1 MVFPGAAVRLVVP
14 PPRKS
19 YVSRIDRGRKGP
31 CRRSKVSSSAMNS
44 AVSVAV
50 SQDDR
55 EEPRRTAPVRAW
67 LWLLAGLVLT
77 MILVGGATRLTDS
90 GLSIT
95 EWKPVTG
102 ALLPMSEEAWQR
114 EFDLYRQIPQYELVN
129 KGMTLDEFKSIYLWE
144 WGHRQLGRFIGL
156 AFFLPLIYFAWRGQV
171 RGRLFFT
178 IVAIGAAGG
187 LQATVGWIMVASGL
201 KPGMTAVAPVKLMLH
216 MLIACGI
223 FSALV
228 WVATGL
234 GRFTAENA
242 PARIRATA
250 SLLIVVTMVQIA
262 LGAIVAGLDAGLS
275 YNTWPLMDGRL
286 VPSAQTLFPITPWA
300 ENFVESIAL
309 VQFNHRLGA
318 YVLLLLAVLHA
329 VDAMRSMPG
338 SATAHRAG
346 LLAALVLVQAAIGIT
361 TLLLVVPPE
370 AALLHQGVAVLLLGA
385 CVHHRRR
392 LRAPAPLAAPARA

>member
-1 MVFPGAAVRLVVP
+1 
-14 PPRKS
+14 
-19 YVSRIDRGRKGP
+19 
-31 CRRSKVSSSAMNS
+31 MNS
-44 AVSVAV
+44 AVSISAPQV
-50 SQDDR
+50 DR
-55 EEPRRTAPVRAW
+55 EASRRMAPVRAW
-67 LWLLAGLVLT
+67 LWLLAGLVLV

-129 KGMTLDEFKSIYLWE
+129 KGMTLAEFKSIYLWE

-156 AFFLPLIYFAWRGQV
+156 AFFLPLAFFAWRGQV
-171 RGRLFFT
+171 RGRLLLT
-178 IVAIGAAGG
+178 IAAIGAMGG

-223 FSALV
+223 LGALV

-234 GRFTAENA
+234 GRFAPEHA
-242 PARIRATA
+242 PARLRRTA
-250 SLLIVVTMVQIA
+250 SLLIGLTVLQIA

-286 VPSAQTLFPITPWA
+286 VPSAATLFPITPWA

-318 YVLLLLAVLHA
+318 YLLLALALWHA
-329 VDAMRSMPG
+329 VDALRSAPG
-338 SATAHRAG
+338 SAPARRAT
-346 LLAALVLVQAAIGIT
+346 LLAALVVVQALVGIT
-361 TLLLVVPPE
+361 TLLLVVPLW
-370 AALLHQGVAVLLLGA
+370 AALLHQGLAVLLLGA

-392 LRAPAPLAAPARA
+392 LAEPAPLAVPARA